1 MVTMRRRGA
10 SSLSSD
16 AAIVM
21 RCIRT
26 DGSTRAWARRRRLHG
41 ARRKCGRPRGDER
54 PKGEGRDNHAA
65 LRDQTDPNGRADP
78 AHRGG
83 LGLRP
88 DPPDSRRSGIADARR
103 SRGSRRA
110 SPICAQRLGLD
121 QSLPIQFVIW
131 FGNVLQGDL
140 GQSIT
145 SQPAGP
151 AAGAG
156 PLLDQRADRPH
167 RRPDRQRDRRGAG
180 RRHRRLA
187 AEQRCSTSP
196 SSAPRRCCSRSR
208 PSGSAC
214 CSCCSS
220 A

>member
-54 PKGEGRDNHAA
+54 PKGEGRDNHVA

-78 AHRGG
+78 AHHGG

-88 DPPDSRRSGIADARR
+88 DPPHSGRSRISDAGRYGGSREPRRSAAAAGSRSEPADPVHDLVRQCPAWR
-103 SRGSRRA
+103 SR
-110 SPICAQRLGLD
+110 PVD
-121 QSLPIQFVIW
+121 HVE
-131 FGNVLQGDL
+131 
-140 GQSIT
+140 
-145 SQPAGP
+145 PAGP
-151 AAGAG
+151 SAGAG
-156 PLLDQRADRPH
+156 PVLDQREDRLH
-167 RRPDRQRDRRGAG
+167 RRPDRQRDRRS
-180 RRHRRLA
+180 RRPDRGLA
-187 AEQRCSTSP
+187 AEQRRSTWP
-196 SSAPRRCCSRSR
+196 WSAPRRCFCRSR